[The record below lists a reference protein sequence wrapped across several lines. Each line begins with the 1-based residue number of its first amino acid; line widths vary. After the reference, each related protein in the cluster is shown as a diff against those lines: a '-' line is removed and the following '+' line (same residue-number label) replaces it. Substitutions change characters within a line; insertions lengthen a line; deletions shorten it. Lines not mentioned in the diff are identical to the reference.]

1 MGLSQFFA
9 ILRARRRLAGAIL
22 LGTLI
27 VALGW
32 ILLRPANYKAVAP
45 VLVDV
50 QQQDPTRSASWQYLQ
65 GMVAPS
71 FMQTQID
78 IIKSDRVAQRVAQIL
93 PPGEAP
99 MKAWREE
106 AQKRPAPDR
115 WIAEVLQQRLEV
127 KPARESNIINITW
140 TGRSP
145 AVAARVANAFA
156 QAYLE
161 TNLDIKTDP
170 QKKYTVWF
178 DDQIKESRDR
188 LEKAQQKLGAFQEK
202 AGIVSADEKAD
213 FETTRLNELLQQ
225 LSVAQ
230 SRGSGGSAAGAS
242 DSSPLVN
249 NLRQDVARLEA
260 KIAQNS
266 ATMGARHPEMMR
278 LSSELAAM
286 KNRLSEESAR
296 VGITAAQSAEARAA
310 RVRELQSAIAEQ
322 KQKVLS
328 MNKQRAELNLLKADV
343 DSAQKAFDT
352 VTASAAQARLQ
363 AMSNQTNV
371 MKLAS
376 AVEPLD
382 PIGPSAT
389 QALLLA
395 LAVGGVLGLAGAL
408 MAELA
413 NRRVRTVADL
423 SMVTHLPILA
433 TVPAANASRYSPLR
447 LGAPSSR
454 RLALARSAA

>member
-9 ILRARRRLAGAIL
+9 ILRARRGLAGAIL
-22 LGTLI
+22 LAVLVLT
-27 VALGW
+27 LGW
-32 ILLRPANYKAVAP
+32 MLLRPAHYKATAP

-50 QQQDPTRSASWQYLQ
+50 QQQDPTRAASWQYLQ

-78 IIKSDRVAQRVAQIL
+78 IIKSDRVAARVAQIL
-93 PPGEAP
+93 PADQPP

-106 AQKRPAPDR
+106 AAKSPRPDR
-115 WIAEVLQQRLEV
+115 WIVEMLQQQLEV
-127 KPARESNIINITW
+127 KPARESNIINVTW
-140 TGRSP
+140 IGRSP
-145 AVAARVANAFA
+145 AVAASVANAFA

-178 DDQIKESRDR
+178 DDQIKEARSR
-188 LEKAQQKLGAFQEK
+188 LEQAQQKLSAFQEK

-230 SRGSGGSAAGAS
+230 ARGVGGSAAGAS

-266 ATMGARHPEMMR
+266 ATMGSRHPEMMR
-278 LSSELAAM
+278 MTSELAAM
-286 KNRLSEESAR
+286 KNRLGEESAR
-296 VGITAAQSAEARAA
+296 VGVTAAHSAEARAA
-310 RVRELQSAIAEQ
+310 RVKELQSAIGEQ

-328 MNKQRAELNLLKADV
+328 MNRQRGELNLLKADV

-376 AVEPLD
+376 AVEPLY
-382 PIGPSAT
+382 PTGPSAV
-389 QALLLA
+389 QAMLIA
-395 LAVGGVLGLAGAL
+395 LVVGSMLGVAGAM

-433 TVPAANASRYSPLR
+433 TVPAPNASRRSSLR
-447 LGAPSSR
+447 LAAPPSR